1 VLKGAKP
8 ADLPIEQQ
16 TRIVMVINART
27 AKMLGRTT
35 PQTPLMTVFLD
46 LAADQMRDAMGA
58 LGIELRGRNGD

>member
-27 AKMLGRTT
+27 AKMLGRTI